1 MLIIFQNHPSNKKNV
16 KYLSHNG
23 ESHFFYQI
31 QRKVR
36 LAKLEVV
43 LKNADFT

>member
-1 MLIIFQNHPSNKKNV
+1 MLTHISKSPIEKKNA